1 MITSKLKW
9 WKDPKGI
16 IMTNKEWS
24 YDNRKCYSIENIHIS
39 RKILHIRDKEKVLPT
54 MTLSKQLEARSK
66 YFS

>member
-1 MITSKLKW
+1 
-9 WKDPKGI
+9 
-16 IMTNKEWS
+16 MTNKERS
-24 YDNRKCYSIENIHIS
+24 YDNRKCYTIENIHIS